1 MRFDDDSYIEAFYQ
15 RGEYPKIHNDIFHI
29 SHNLRDEIVLDLGS
43 CTGLLSKR
51 LSTRNKAVV
60 GIEANANSFAKSVLG
75 DNIIYYNLK
84 VNDATLPRVK
94 EILILHGV
102 QTVYARRVFPELYD
116 TGGLALVKKVC
127 ALFAEVGIQHIV
139 IEGRQKTPNAT
150 NLLSNVDAECA
161 IFSEHYRVIKTYKNC
176 RILKLRE

>member
-60 GIEANANSFAKSVLG
+60 GIEANANSFAKSVS
-75 DNIIYYNLK
+75 
-84 VNDATLPRVK
+84 
-94 EILILHGV
+94 
-102 QTVYARRVFPELYD
+102 PELYD

>member
-29 SHNLRDEIVLDLGS
+29 SHNLRDEIVLDLDG
-43 CTGLLSKR
+43 R
-51 LSTRNKAVV
+51 P
-60 GIEANANSFAKSVLG
+60 
-75 DNIIYYNLK
+75 
-84 VNDATLPRVK
+84 LPRVK

-150 NLLSNVDAECA
+150 NL
-161 IFSEHYRVIKTYKNC
+161 
-176 RILKLRE
+176 